1 MLNTCEKWNIFCHI
15 SKQRMSQSPAITATT
30 EGEPEETQ
38 EGNEYLSSS
47 SHQTAATPHSEPRGN
62 SGCENRGY
70 WAQIAECMSKE

>member
-15 SKQRMSQSPAITATT
+15 SKQRMSQTPAITATT

-38 EGNEYLSSS
+38 EGNEYLPSS

-70 WAQIAECMSKE
+70 WPKIAECMSKQ